1 MKEKLTQYILRV
13 KKYIKDKEANQ
24 CTYSFDKSEELTVE
38 EALDVLTI
46 NGAYQMGIEKER
58 GSIETGKY
66 ADFLFISKDITS
78 IPKNEIHTAEISNV
92 YFEGN
97 EVYKK

>member
-1 MKEKLTQYILRV
+1 
-13 KKYIKDKEANQ
+13 
-24 CTYSFDKSEELTVE
+24 
-38 EALDVLTI
+38 LDVLTI

-58 GSIETGKY
+58 GSIEKGKY
-66 ADFLFISKDITS
+66 ADFLFISKDVTS

-92 YFEGN
+92 YFEGK

>member
-1 MKEKLTQYILRV
+1 MGT
-13 KKYIKDKEANQ
+13 
-24 CTYSFDKSEELTVE
+24 FDKSDELTIE
-38 EALDVLTI
+38 QALDVMTI

-58 GSIETGKY
+58 GSIEKGKY
-66 ADFLFISKDITS
+66 ADFLFISKDITT
-78 IPKNEIHTAEISNV
+78 IPKDEIHTAEISEV